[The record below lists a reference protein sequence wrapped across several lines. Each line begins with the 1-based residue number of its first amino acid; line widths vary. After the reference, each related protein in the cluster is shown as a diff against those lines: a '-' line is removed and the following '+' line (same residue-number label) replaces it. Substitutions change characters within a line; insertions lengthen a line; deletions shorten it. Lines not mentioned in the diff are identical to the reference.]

1 MLALGVPSS
10 SLSSIVPAVA
20 VYLISWPPILR
31 ECLVGTLFSSGT
43 GGFFSSFGFS
53 AGLSAALSGCGC
65 DCRCWARQRFAV
77 SRSTEKPG
85 HRIECLIG
93 GKAPRQPMVNEIRD
107 VRHRMRE
114 SGQRQL
120 SKARRW
126 LCRCQ
131 MLWNCANSWIE
142 CRAGKKLSQ
151 RSSSCGAFRCQVSL
165 CLY

>member
-53 AGLSAALSGCGC
+53 AGLSAALSGC
-65 DCRCWARQRFAV
+65 WARQRFAV
-77 SRSTEKPG
+77 SRSTEKPE

-93 GKAPRQPMVNEIRD
+93 GKAPRQPMVNEIR
-107 VRHRMRE
+107 VV
-114 SGQRQL
+114 G
-120 SKARRW
+120 
-126 LCRCQ
+126 
-131 MLWNCANSWIE
+131 
-142 CRAGKKLSQ
+142 
-151 RSSSCGAFRCQVSL
+151 
-165 CLY
+165 